1 MKKRVLRSYFPM
13 DSIIKF
19 SILSIFLLFLSS
31 CSARNNVQISSNI
44 SEKSNLR
51 NLKLSYGAYNFKFN
65 NSMIKGRLHLNYID
79 ENNYWEF
86 GTMGEDS
93 INTVKFNGLFYKF
106 IDGRWSQFSNY
117 SSFSTPKYIYSL
129 FPDKAI
135 KKETVNR
142 FYPNPVIAMIDP
154 HAKGSVVINH
164 NETFDNFKIEGNKL
178 NVNLILLRM
187 LPALPKRFITFAKI
201 RGLNNKEINI
211 FYRRIKNYHPLIR
224 TNNDTFELEISG
236 YISKTLL
243 DIALSYGDIA
253 VYPLYTSKFKNSKT
267 VDIDGLDKFHFGKDR
282 IILNNNFVLSKNCF
296 KVYNIK
302 NDSIH
307 YYGLF
312 IDNDI
317 VAISKKQGLAI
328 EFKEYVN
335 SIFNVLDKMLDN
347 EMLKSAAEIIEY
359 SNAYDRR

>member
-1 MKKRVLRSYFPM
+1 MKKRVLRSYFPI
-13 DSIIKF
+13 DSIIRF
-19 SILSIFLLFLSS
+19 SILSVFLLFLSS
-31 CSARNNVQISSNI
+31 CSVRNNVQISSNT

-106 IDGRWSQFSNY
+106 TDGKWSQFSNY

-135 KKETVNR
+135 RKEIVNR

-154 HAKGSVVINH
+154 YARGSVVIIH
-164 NETFDNFKIEGNKL
+164 NETFNNFKIEGNKL
-178 NVNLILLRM
+178 NVDLVLLRM
-187 LPALPKRFITFAKI
+187 LPSLPKRFTTLAKI
-201 RGLNNKEINI
+201 RGLNNEEINI
-211 FYRRIKNYHPLIR
+211 FYRRIKYYHPLIR
-224 TNNDTFELEISG
+224 TNNDTFKLEIPG

-243 DIALSYGDIA
+243 NIALSYGDIA
-253 VYPLYTSKFKNSKT
+253 VYPLYISKFKDSKI
-267 VDIDGLDKFHFGKDR
+267 VNINGLGKFHFGKNR
-282 IILNNNFVLSKNCF
+282 IILNNNFELSKNSF

-312 IDNDI
+312 IDNDV
-317 VAISKKQGLAI
+317 VAISKKQGLSI
-328 EFKEYVN
+328 ELKEYVN
-335 SIFNVLDKMLDN
+335 SIFNVLDKMLDD
-347 EMLKSAAEIIEY
+347 EVLKSAAEIIEY